1 MNLFNKIKNGF
12 SYVKTYWKTPPLG
25 NYMSVKEI
33 AALAGGGMGIRF
45 ITQCVASVLL
55 SATNVFVGNTIGIE
69 PMNLYYIYLIAVIVS
84 FPLTMFRAYIVDNTR
99 NKKGKYRPYLI
110 SMGIP
115 TVILSI
121 GYFWMPYEKMESQ
134 LTKCIVVLLFNIGF
148 QFFYN
153 FLYEAYYNY
162 VVVLSPNT
170 QERANVSS
178 VKAVVESFGPS
189 VTGIIIPLFAKNFI
203 GTGNLNDIR
212 IYRYI
217 WVPILI
223 VGLLLSIIVYANTR
237 EQIIQAKTHVVQIK
251 FTDAIREVAKNKYF
265 WIISLAGWL
274 GFLEGACFNI
284 LNWLYSYQHACTAG
298 QYALITTVYGNAS
311 LWGMLLAPLA
321 IKKIGKGKTLILINS
336 LNIFFIGA
344 IYPIVR
350 YADISIMIWLVLICL
365 WMNALVGAFGH
376 ILTPSING
384 DIRDYQQYVSGERI
398 DGMFAAVGLI
408 GSVVTMATSSVLPAI
423 YEKVGF
429 NEETLQKLLPSI
441 IAQEG
446 PLADPT
452 NVYNVLYHKET
463 FIAIFGV
470 LVGASVIGAAMNV
483 IPYLFYDLTEVR
495 QQGIIKVLKI
505 RALFED
511 YGNGV
516 LGGTSNYESPI
527 AAVEKL
533 GGLTVI
539 NHPGEYT
546 NARDEDEQEN
556 AYNLD
561 DPVYNYKIT
570 KFAKLLSEYNTCL
583 GIDINSKGD
592 SRTRY
597 DRKLWDILLQKLV
610 PHGRN
615 VYAIATTD
623 AHNLGIV
630 DSGYTVML
638 MNDLNSADLKKAM
651 ENGQFFAASKYI
663 GNINEMN
670 DYKAIAQNIDTTEA
684 KLFVQMIDTAL
695 ANGDKFYAGE
705 DAIGPKV
712 TNITVNDTEDTIS
725 LATDNAVVIRWIA
738 DGKQIHVGNEI
749 DLDDYSDKIG
759 SYVRAE
765 IVGVGGVLYTQAFT
779 LDYEGAPEAEEFGS
793 FFDFGGIVSAI
804 CDTIVKLLP
813 YILPL
818 KLIYFIAGV

>member
-1 MNLFNKIKNGF
+1 MKLGNKVKDGF

-25 NYMSVKEI
+25 NYMPIKEI

-45 ITQCVASVLL
+45 ITQCVSSVLL

-69 PMNLYYIYLIAVIVS
+69 PMNLYYIYLIAVVIS
-84 FPLTMFRAYIVDNTR
+84 FPLTMVRAYIVDNTR

-115 TVILSI
+115 TVLLSI

-134 LTKCIVVLLFNIGF
+134 VTKCVVVLLFNIGF

-178 VKAVVESFGPS
+178 IKAVVESFGPS

-223 VGLLLSIIVYANTR
+223 FGLFLSIIVYANTQER
-237 EQIIQAKTHVVQIK
+237 IIQAKTHVVQIK
-251 FTDAIREVAKNKYF
+251 FMDALREVTKNKYF
-265 WIISLAGWL
+265 WITSLAGWL

-311 LWGMLLAPLA
+311 LWGMLLAPLS
-321 IKKIGKGKTLILINS
+321 IKKIGKGKTLILINT
-336 LNIFFIGA
+336 LNIVFIGA
-344 IYPIVR
+344 IYPIVK
-350 YADISIMIWLVLICL
+350 YADMSIMIWLVLICL

-376 ILTPSING
+376 ILSPSING

-408 GSVVTMATSSVLPAI
+408 GSIVTMATSSVLPAI

-429 NEETLQKLLPSI
+429 NEEKLQELLPLI

-446 PLADPT
+446 PLDDPT
-452 NVYNVLYHKET
+452 NVYNVLYHRET

-470 LVGASVIGAAMNV
+470 LIAASVVGAFMNV
-483 IPYLFYDLTEVR
+483 IPYFFYDLTEVK

-511 YGNGV
+511 YGNGILKDSDLV
-516 LGGTSNYESPI
+516 ETIDIIKQAKALEGAQTKDIKAYKLAINQAKDKASKKVAKKEYNDAKQYNVDIEISKMILEEMARFDTTFGRIQLDQARKTASLGYDAIYNYNRNELTNAKALPKSTEEEKEFRKNAI
-527 AAVEKL
+527 SVAKDFVDAQKVAKKYFDNSIVEFDASVFEKL
-533 GGLTVI
+533 F
-539 NHPGEYT
+539 E
-546 NARDEDEQEN
+546 REDEISAKIEE
-556 AYNLD
+556 AYNNLYKAND
-561 DPVYNYKIT
+561 EKDKEEIAHFKAEIKNLKKKRAFIEKEIKDATTENSLYARAARPVIK
-570 KFAKLLSEYNTCL
+570 AQKLLIQAENYT
-583 GIDINSKGD
+583 
-592 SRTRY
+592 
-597 DRKLWDILLQKLV
+597 KLEEIESLYEDAKA
-610 PHGRN
+610 RN
-615 VYAIATTD
+615 E
-623 AHNLGIV
+623 
-630 DSGYTVML
+630 
-638 MNDLNSADLKKAM
+638 KAM
-651 ENGQFFAASKYI
+651 E
-663 GNINEMN
+663 
-670 DYKAIAQNIDTTEA
+670 
-684 KLFVQMIDTAL
+684 
-695 ANGDKFYAGE
+695 
-705 DAIGPKV
+705 DARI
-712 TNITVNDTEDTIS
+712 
-725 LATDNAVVIRWIA
+725 
-738 DGKQIHVGNEI
+738 
-749 DLDDYSDKIG
+749 
-759 SYVRAE
+759 
-765 IVGVGGVLYTQAFT
+765 
-779 LDYEGAPEAEEFGS
+779 EAERVE
-793 FFDFGGIVSAI
+793 AEKKAHAE
-804 CDTIVKLLP
+804 KLRA
-813 YILPL
+813 
-818 KLIYFIAGV
+818 KKVAKK

>member
-1 MNLFNKIKNGF
+1 MKLGNKVKDGF

-25 NYMSVKEI
+25 NYMPIKEI

-45 ITQCVASVLL
+45 ITQCVSSVLL

-69 PMNLYYIYLIAVIVS
+69 PMNLYYIYLIAVVIS
-84 FPLTMFRAYIVDNTR
+84 FPLTMLRAYIVDNTR

-115 TVILSI
+115 TVLLSI

-134 LTKCIVVLLFNIGF
+134 ITKCVVVLLFNIGF

-162 VVVLSPNT
+162 VVVLSPNS

-203 GTGNLNDIR
+203 GTDNLNDIR

-223 VGLLLSIIVYANTR
+223 LGLFLSIIVYANTHER
-237 EQIIQAKTHVVQIK
+237 IIQAKTHVVQIK
-251 FTDAIREVAKNKYF
+251 FMDALREVAKNKYF
-265 WIISLAGWL
+265 WITSLAGWL

-311 LWGMLLAPLA
+311 LWGMLLAPLS
-321 IKKIGKGKTLILINS
+321 IKKIGKGKTLLLINI
-336 LNIFFIGA
+336 LNIVFIGA
-344 IYPIVR
+344 IYPIVK
-350 YADISIMIWLVLICL
+350 YADMSIMIWLVLICL

-376 ILTPSING
+376 ILSPSING

-408 GSVVTMATSSVLPAI
+408 GSVITMATSSVLPAI

-429 NEETLQKLLPSI
+429 NEEKLQELLPLI

-446 PLADPT
+446 PLDDPT

-470 LVGASVIGAAMNV
+470 LIAASVVGAAMNV
-483 IPYLFYDLTEVR
+483 IPYFFYDLTEVK

-511 YGNGV
+511 YGNGILKDSDLVETIDIIKQAKALECAQPKDIKAYKLAIKQAKDKASKKVAKKEYNDAKQYNVDIEISKLV
-516 LGGTSNYESPI
+516 LEEMARFDTTFGKIQLDQARKTASLGYDAIYNFDSSELANAKALPTGTPEEKEFRKNAVSVAKDFVDAQKVAKKKFNNNIIEFDSSIFDKLFNREDDISAKIEEAYARLYKANDEKDKDAIAHIKAEIKEFKKERSIIEKEIKNATTENSLYARAARPVIKAQKLLIQAENY
-527 AAVEKL
+527 
-533 GGLTVI
+533 
-539 NHPGEYT
+539 
-546 NARDEDEQEN
+546 
-556 AYNLD
+556 
-561 DPVYNYKIT
+561 
-570 KFAKLLSEYNTCL
+570 AKLEEIESLYEEAKARHEQTME
-583 GIDINSKGD
+583 
-592 SRTRY
+592 
-597 DRKLWDILLQKLV
+597 
-610 PHGRN
+610 
-615 VYAIATTD
+615 D
-623 AHNLGIV
+623 ARIEAERV
-630 DSGYTVML
+630 E
-638 MNDLNSADLKKAM
+638 AEKKAH
-651 ENGQFFAASKYI
+651 AA
-663 GNINEMN
+663 
-670 DYKAIAQNIDTTEA
+670 
-684 KLFVQMIDTAL
+684 
-695 ANGDKFYAGE
+695 
-705 DAIGPKV
+705 
-712 TNITVNDTEDTIS
+712 
-725 LATDNAVVIRWIA
+725 
-738 DGKQIHVGNEI
+738 
-749 DLDDYSDKIG
+749 KI
-759 SYVRAE
+759 RAE
-765 IVGVGGVLYTQAFT
+765 KA
-779 LDYEGAPEAEEFGS
+779 AR
-793 FFDFGGIVSAI
+793 
-804 CDTIVKLLP
+804 K
-813 YILPL
+813 
-818 KLIYFIAGV
+818 

>member
-1 MNLFNKIKNGF
+1 MKLGNKVKDGF

-25 NYMSVKEI
+25 NYMPIKEI

-45 ITQCVASVLL
+45 ITQCVSSVLL

-69 PMNLYYIYLIAVIVS
+69 PMNLYYIYLIAVVVS
-84 FPLTMFRAYIVDNTR
+84 FPLTMVRAYIVDNTR

-115 TVILSI
+115 TVLLSI

-134 LTKCIVVLLFNIGF
+134 ITKCVVVLLFNIGF

-178 VKAVVESFGPS
+178 IKAVVESFGPS

-223 VGLLLSIIVYANTR
+223 LGLFLSIIVYANTHER
-237 EQIIQAKTHVVQIK
+237 IIQAKTHVVQIK
-251 FTDAIREVAKNKYF
+251 FMDALREVTKNKYF

-298 QYALITTVYGNAS
+298 QYAFITTIYGNAS
-311 LWGMLLAPLA
+311 LWGMLLAPVL
-321 IKKIGKGKTLILINS
+321 IKKIGKRNTLIAINS
-336 LNIFFIGA
+336 LNIIFLGA
-344 IYPIVR
+344 IYPIVK

-384 DIRDYQQYVSGERI
+384 DIRDYQQYISGERI

-429 NEETLQKLLPSI
+429 NEAKLQELLPTI

-446 PLADPT
+446 ELPDPT

-470 LVGASVIGAAMNV
+470 LIAASVVGAAMNV
-483 IPYLFYDLTEVR
+483 IPYFFYDLTEVK

-511 YGNGV
+511 YGNGILKDSDLVETIDIIKQAKALEYAQPKDIKAYKLAIKQAKDKASKKVAKKEYNAAKQYNVDIEISKIV
-516 LGGTSNYESPI
+516 LEEMARFDTTFGKIQLDQARKTASLGYDAIYNFDSSELANAKALPTGTPEEKEFRKNAVSVAKDFVDAQKVAKKKFNNNIIEFDSSIFDKLFNREDDISAKIEEAYARLYKANDEKDNDAI
-527 AAVEKL
+527 AHIKAEIKELKKERSIIEKEIKNATTENSL
-533 GGLTVI
+533 YARAARPVI
-539 NHPGEYT
+539 K
-546 NARDEDEQEN
+546 AQ
-556 AYNLD
+556 
-561 DPVYNYKIT
+561 
-570 KFAKLLSEYNTCL
+570 KLLIQAENYT
-583 GIDINSKGD
+583 
-592 SRTRY
+592 
-597 DRKLWDILLQKLV
+597 KLEEIESLYEEAKARHEQ
-610 PHGRN
+610 
-615 VYAIATTD
+615 TMED
-623 AHNLGIV
+623 ARIEAERV
-630 DSGYTVML
+630 E
-638 MNDLNSADLKKAM
+638 AEKKAH
-651 ENGQFFAASKYI
+651 AA
-663 GNINEMN
+663 
-670 DYKAIAQNIDTTEA
+670 
-684 KLFVQMIDTAL
+684 
-695 ANGDKFYAGE
+695 
-705 DAIGPKV
+705 
-712 TNITVNDTEDTIS
+712 
-725 LATDNAVVIRWIA
+725 
-738 DGKQIHVGNEI
+738 
-749 DLDDYSDKIG
+749 KI
-759 SYVRAE
+759 RAE
-765 IVGVGGVLYTQAFT
+765 KA
-779 LDYEGAPEAEEFGS
+779 AR
-793 FFDFGGIVSAI
+793 
-804 CDTIVKLLP
+804 K
-813 YILPL
+813 
-818 KLIYFIAGV
+818 

>member
-1 MNLFNKIKNGF
+1 MKLGNKVKDGF

-25 NYMSVKEI
+25 NYMPIKEI

-45 ITQCVASVLL
+45 ITQCVSSVLL

-69 PMNLYYIYLIAVIVS
+69 PMNLYYIYLIAVVIS
-84 FPLTMFRAYIVDNTR
+84 FPLTMLRAYIVDNTR

-115 TVILSI
+115 TVLLSI

-134 LTKCIVVLLFNIGF
+134 ITKCVVVLLFNIGF

-178 VKAVVESFGPS
+178 IKAVVESFGPS

-223 VGLLLSIIVYANTR
+223 LGLFLSIIVYANTHER
-237 EQIIQAKTHVVQIK
+237 IIQAKTHVVQIK
-251 FTDAIREVAKNKYF
+251 FMDALREVTKNKYF
-265 WIISLAGWL
+265 WITSLAGWL

-311 LWGMLLAPLA
+311 LWGMLLAPLS
-321 IKKIGKGKTLILINS
+321 IKKIGKGKTLLLINT
-336 LNIFFIGA
+336 LNIVFIGA
-344 IYPIVR
+344 IYPIVK
-350 YADISIMIWLVLICL
+350 YADMSIMIWLVLICL

-376 ILTPSING
+376 ILSPSING

-429 NEETLQKLLPSI
+429 NEEKLQELLPLI

-446 PLADPT
+446 PLDDPT

-470 LVGASVIGAAMNV
+470 LIAASVVGAAMNV
-483 IPYLFYDLTEVR
+483 IPYFFYDLTEVK

-511 YGNGV
+511 YGNGILKDSDLVETIDIIKQAKALECAQPKDIKAYKLAIKQAKDKASKKVAKKEYNAAKQYNVDIEISKMV
-516 LGGTSNYESPI
+516 LEEMARFDTTFGKIQLDQARKTASLGYDAIYNFDSSELANAKALPTGTPEEKEFRKNAVSVAKDFVDAQKVAKKKFNNNIIEFDSSIFDKLFNREDDISAKIEEAYARLYKANDEKDNDAI
-527 AAVEKL
+527 AHIKAEIKELKKERSIIEKEIKNATTENSL
-533 GGLTVI
+533 YARAARPVI
-539 NHPGEYT
+539 K
-546 NARDEDEQEN
+546 AQ
-556 AYNLD
+556 
-561 DPVYNYKIT
+561 
-570 KFAKLLSEYNTCL
+570 KLLIQAENYT
-583 GIDINSKGD
+583 
-592 SRTRY
+592 
-597 DRKLWDILLQKLV
+597 KLEEIESLYEEAKARHEQ
-610 PHGRN
+610 
-615 VYAIATTD
+615 TMED
-623 AHNLGIV
+623 ARIE
-630 DSGYTVML
+630 
-638 MNDLNSADLKKAM
+638 AERIEAEKKAH
-651 ENGQFFAASKYI
+651 AA
-663 GNINEMN
+663 
-670 DYKAIAQNIDTTEA
+670 
-684 KLFVQMIDTAL
+684 
-695 ANGDKFYAGE
+695 
-705 DAIGPKV
+705 
-712 TNITVNDTEDTIS
+712 
-725 LATDNAVVIRWIA
+725 
-738 DGKQIHVGNEI
+738 
-749 DLDDYSDKIG
+749 KI
-759 SYVRAE
+759 RAE
-765 IVGVGGVLYTQAFT
+765 KA
-779 LDYEGAPEAEEFGS
+779 AR
-793 FFDFGGIVSAI
+793 
-804 CDTIVKLLP
+804 K
-813 YILPL
+813 
-818 KLIYFIAGV
+818 

>member
-1 MNLFNKIKNGF
+1 MALINKVKDGF

-25 NYMSVKEI
+25 NYMPIKEI

-45 ITQCVASVLL
+45 ITQCVSSVLL

-69 PMNLYYIYLIAVIVS
+69 PMNLYYIYLISVVIS
-84 FPLTMFRAYIVDNTR
+84 FPFTMLRAYIVDNTR

-115 TVILSI
+115 TVLLSI

-134 LTKCIVVLLFNIGF
+134 VTKCVVVLLFNIGF

-203 GTGNLNDIR
+203 GTNNLNDIR

-223 VGLLLSIIVYANTR
+223 LGLFLSIIVYANTHER
-237 EQIIQAKTHVVQIK
+237 IIQAKTHVVQIK
-251 FTDAIREVAKNKYF
+251 FMDALREVTKNKYF
-265 WIISLAGWL
+265 WITSLAGWL

-311 LWGMLLAPLA
+311 LWGMLLAPLS
-321 IKKIGKGKTLILINS
+321 IKKLGKGKTLVLINS
-336 LNIFFIGA
+336 LNIIFIGA
-344 IYPIVR
+344 IYPIVK

-408 GSVVTMATSSVLPAI
+408 GSVVTMITSSVLPAI

-429 NEETLQKLLPSI
+429 NEAKLQELLPTI

-446 PLADPT
+446 ELADPT

-470 LVGASVIGAAMNV
+470 LIAASVIGAAMNV
-483 IPYLFYDLTEVR
+483 IPYFFYDLTEVK

-511 YGNGV
+511 YGNGILQDRDLVETIKIIKDAKALENAQPKSLADYKLRIKEAKDKAEKKAAKNEYNAAKQYNVDLEISKIV
-516 LGGTSNYESPI
+516 LDEMNRFNTTFGHIQLEQARKTASLGYDAIYNYNRSELADAKALPKSTAEEKEFRKNAVSVAKDFVDAQKVAKKNFNNNIVEFDSDIFDKLFNREDEISAKIEKAYNNLYNAKDIKDKDSVIRYKAEIKELKKERSIVEKEIKNATTENSLYTRAARPVI
-527 AAVEKL
+527 KAQKLLIQAENYTKLEEIEGLYEDAKARHEQAVED
-533 GGLTVI
+533 
-539 NHPGEYT
+539 
-546 NARDEDEQEN
+546 ARIEAE
-556 AYNLD
+556 
-561 DPVYNYKIT
+561 
-570 KFAKLLSEYNTCL
+570 
-583 GIDINSKGD
+583 
-592 SRTRY
+592 
-597 DRKLWDILLQKLV
+597 LV
-610 PHGRN
+610 E
-615 VYAIATTD
+615 AE
-623 AHNLGIV
+623 
-630 DSGYTVML
+630 
-638 MNDLNSADLKKAM
+638 KKAH
-651 ENGQFFAASKYI
+651 AA
-663 GNINEMN
+663 
-670 DYKAIAQNIDTTEA
+670 
-684 KLFVQMIDTAL
+684 
-695 ANGDKFYAGE
+695 
-705 DAIGPKV
+705 
-712 TNITVNDTEDTIS
+712 
-725 LATDNAVVIRWIA
+725 
-738 DGKQIHVGNEI
+738 
-749 DLDDYSDKIG
+749 KI
-759 SYVRAE
+759 RAE
-765 IVGVGGVLYTQAFT
+765 KA
-779 LDYEGAPEAEEFGS
+779 A
-793 FFDFGGIVSAI
+793 
-804 CDTIVKLLP
+804 K
-813 YILPL
+813 
-818 KLIYFIAGV
+818 K

>member
-1 MNLFNKIKNGF
+1 MALVNKVKDGF

-25 NYMSVKEI
+25 NYMPIKEI

-45 ITQCVASVLL
+45 ITQCVSSVLL

-69 PMNLYYIYLIAVIVS
+69 PMNLYYIYLIAVVIS
-84 FPLTMFRAYIVDNTR
+84 FPLTMVRAYIVDNTR

-115 TVILSI
+115 TVLLSI

-134 LTKCIVVLLFNIGF
+134 ATKCVVVLLFNIGF

-178 VKAVVESFGPS
+178 IKAVVESFGPS

-223 VGLLLSIIVYANTR
+223 LGLFLSIIVYANTH
-237 EQIIQAKTHVVQIK
+237 EKIIQAKTHVVQIK
-251 FTDAIREVAKNKYF
+251 FMDALREVTKNKYF
-265 WIISLAGWL
+265 WITSLAGWL

-311 LWGMLLAPLA
+311 LWGMLLAPIS
-321 IKKIGKGKTLILINS
+321 IKKIGKGKTLLLINS
-336 LNIFFIGA
+336 LNIVFIGA
-344 IYPIVR
+344 IYPIVK

-376 ILTPSING
+376 ILSPSING

-429 NEETLQKLLPSI
+429 NEAKLKELLPAI

-446 PLADPT
+446 ELADPT
-452 NVYNVLYHKET
+452 NVYNVLYHRET

-470 LVGASVIGAAMNV
+470 LVGASVIGAALNV
-483 IPYLFYDLTEVR
+483 IPYFFYDLTEVK

-516 LGGTSNYESPI
+516 LKDSDIVETVEIIKDAKALEGVQPKDLAEYKLAVKQAKEKAENKAAKKEYNAAKQFNVDIEISKFVLEEMARFSTSFGRIQLDQARKTASLGYDAIYNYDNNELAKAKALPAGTPEEKEFRKNAISVAKDFVDAQKIARKRFNNNIVEFDSSIFEKLFEREDEISAKIEDAYNHLYKANDEKDKNAVARYKEEIKSLKKERSIIEKEIKDATTENSLYTRAARPVIKAQKLLIQAENYTKLEEI
-527 AAVEKL
+527 EGLYEDAKARHEQAVED
-533 GGLTVI
+533 
-539 NHPGEYT
+539 
-546 NARDEDEQEN
+546 ARIEAERVE
-556 AYNLD
+556 A
-561 DPVYNYKIT
+561 
-570 KFAKLLSEYNTCL
+570 E
-583 GIDINSKGD
+583 
-592 SRTRY
+592 
-597 DRKLWDILLQKLV
+597 
-610 PHGRN
+610 
-615 VYAIATTD
+615 
-623 AHNLGIV
+623 
-630 DSGYTVML
+630 
-638 MNDLNSADLKKAM
+638 KKAH
-651 ENGQFFAASKYI
+651 AAMLRAK
-663 GNINEMN
+663 
-670 DYKAIAQNIDTTEA
+670 KAN
-684 KLFVQMIDTAL
+684 K
-695 ANGDKFYAGE
+695 K
-705 DAIGPKV
+705 
-712 TNITVNDTEDTIS
+712 
-725 LATDNAVVIRWIA
+725 
-738 DGKQIHVGNEI
+738 
-749 DLDDYSDKIG
+749 
-759 SYVRAE
+759 
-765 IVGVGGVLYTQAFT
+765 
-779 LDYEGAPEAEEFGS
+779 
-793 FFDFGGIVSAI
+793 
-804 CDTIVKLLP
+804 
-813 YILPL
+813 
-818 KLIYFIAGV
+818 

>member
-1 MNLFNKIKNGF
+1 MKLGNKVKDGF

-25 NYMSVKEI
+25 NYMPIKEI

-45 ITQCVASVLL
+45 ITQCVSSVLL

-69 PMNLYYIYLIAVIVS
+69 PMNLYYIYLIAVVIS
-84 FPLTMFRAYIVDNTR
+84 FPLTMVRAYIVDNTR

-115 TVILSI
+115 TVLLSI

-134 LTKCIVVLLFNIGF
+134 VTKCVVVLLFNIGF

-178 VKAVVESFGPS
+178 IKAVVESFGPS

-223 VGLLLSIIVYANTR
+223 LGLFLSIIVYANTHER
-237 EQIIQAKTHVVQIK
+237 IIQAKTHVVQIK
-251 FTDAIREVAKNKYF
+251 FMDALREVAKNKYF
-265 WIISLAGWL
+265 WITSLAGWL

-311 LWGMLLAPLA
+311 LWGMLLAPLS
-321 IKKIGKGKTLILINS
+321 IKKIGKGKTLLLINT
-336 LNIFFIGA
+336 LNIVFIGA
-344 IYPIVR
+344 IYPIVK
-350 YADISIMIWLVLICL
+350 YADMSIMIWLVLICL

-376 ILTPSING
+376 ILSPSING

-429 NEETLQKLLPSI
+429 NEEKLQELLPLI

-446 PLADPT
+446 PLDDPT

-470 LVGASVIGAAMNV
+470 LIAASVVGAAMNV
-483 IPYLFYDLTEVR
+483 IPYFFYDLTEVK

-511 YGNGV
+511 YGNGILKDSDLVETIDIIKQAKALECAQPKDIKAYKLAIKQAKDKASKKVAKKEYNAAKQYNVDIEISKMV
-516 LGGTSNYESPI
+516 LEEMARFDTTFGKIQLDQARKTASLGYDAIYNFDSSELANAKALPTSTPEEKEFRKNAVSVAKDFVDAQKVAKKKFNNNIIEFDSSIFDKLFNREDDISAKIEEAYARLYKANDEKDNDAI
-527 AAVEKL
+527 AHIKAEIKELKKERSIIEKEIKNATTENSL
-533 GGLTVI
+533 YARAARPVI
-539 NHPGEYT
+539 K
-546 NARDEDEQEN
+546 AQ
-556 AYNLD
+556 
-561 DPVYNYKIT
+561 
-570 KFAKLLSEYNTCL
+570 KLLIQAENYT
-583 GIDINSKGD
+583 
-592 SRTRY
+592 
-597 DRKLWDILLQKLV
+597 KLEEIESLYEEAKARHEQ
-610 PHGRN
+610 
-615 VYAIATTD
+615 TMED
-623 AHNLGIV
+623 ARIEAERV
-630 DSGYTVML
+630 E
-638 MNDLNSADLKKAM
+638 AEKKAH
-651 ENGQFFAASKYI
+651 AA
-663 GNINEMN
+663 
-670 DYKAIAQNIDTTEA
+670 
-684 KLFVQMIDTAL
+684 
-695 ANGDKFYAGE
+695 
-705 DAIGPKV
+705 
-712 TNITVNDTEDTIS
+712 
-725 LATDNAVVIRWIA
+725 
-738 DGKQIHVGNEI
+738 
-749 DLDDYSDKIG
+749 KI
-759 SYVRAE
+759 RAE
-765 IVGVGGVLYTQAFT
+765 KA
-779 LDYEGAPEAEEFGS
+779 AR
-793 FFDFGGIVSAI
+793 
-804 CDTIVKLLP
+804 K
-813 YILPL
+813 
-818 KLIYFIAGV
+818 

>member
-1 MNLFNKIKNGF
+1 MNLVNKVKDGF

-25 NYMSVKEI
+25 NYMPIKEI

-45 ITQCVASVLL
+45 ITQCVSSVLL

-69 PMNLYYIYLIAVIVS
+69 PMNLYYIYLIAVVIS
-84 FPLTMFRAYIVDNTR
+84 FPLTMLRAYIVDNTR

-115 TVILSI
+115 TVLLSI

-134 LTKCIVVLLFNIGF
+134 VTKCVVVLLFNIGF

-178 VKAVVESFGPS
+178 IKAVVESFGPS

-223 VGLLLSIIVYANTR
+223 LGLFMSIIVYANTHER
-237 EQIIQAKTHVVQIK
+237 IIQAKTHVVQIK
-251 FTDAIREVAKNKYF
+251 FMDALREVTKNKYF
-265 WIISLAGWL
+265 WITSLAGWL

-311 LWGMLLAPLA
+311 LWGMLLAPLS
-321 IKKIGKGKTLILINS
+321 IKKIGKGKTLILINT

-344 IYPIVR
+344 IYPIVK

-376 ILTPSING
+376 ILSPSING

-429 NEETLQKLLPSI
+429 NEAKLQELLPLI

-446 PLADPT
+446 PLDDPT
-452 NVYNVLYHKET
+452 NVYNVLYHRET

-470 LVGASVIGAAMNV
+470 LIAASVVGAALNV
-483 IPYLFYDLTEVR
+483 IPYFFYDLTEVK

-511 YGNGV
+511 YGNGILKDSDLVETIDIIKQAKELENAQPKTLAEYKLAIKQASDKASKKAAKKEYNAAKQYNVDIEISKLV
-516 LGGTSNYESPI
+516 LEEMARFNTPFGKIQLEQARTTASLGYDAIYNYSRSELADAKALPKSTVEEKEFRKNAI
-527 AAVEKL
+527 SVAKDFVDAQKVAKKNFNNNIVEFDSSIFEKLFDREDEISAKIEDAYNNLYNAKDIKDKDAVAQYKSEIKELKKERSLVEKEIKNATTENSL
-533 GGLTVI
+533 YTRAARPVI
-539 NHPGEYT
+539 K
-546 NARDEDEQEN
+546 AQ
-556 AYNLD
+556 
-561 DPVYNYKIT
+561 
-570 KFAKLLSEYNTCL
+570 KLLIQAENYT
-583 GIDINSKGD
+583 
-592 SRTRY
+592 
-597 DRKLWDILLQKLV
+597 KLEEIESL
-610 PHGRN
+610 
-615 VYAIATTD
+615 YED
-623 AHNLGIV
+623 AKARHEKALEDARLEAERV
-630 DSGYTVML
+630 E
-638 MNDLNSADLKKAM
+638 AEKKAHAAM
-651 ENGQFFAASKYI
+651 LRAKKASK
-663 GNINEMN
+663 
-670 DYKAIAQNIDTTEA
+670 K
-684 KLFVQMIDTAL
+684 
-695 ANGDKFYAGE
+695 
-705 DAIGPKV
+705 
-712 TNITVNDTEDTIS
+712 
-725 LATDNAVVIRWIA
+725 
-738 DGKQIHVGNEI
+738 
-749 DLDDYSDKIG
+749 
-759 SYVRAE
+759 
-765 IVGVGGVLYTQAFT
+765 
-779 LDYEGAPEAEEFGS
+779 
-793 FFDFGGIVSAI
+793 
-804 CDTIVKLLP
+804 
-813 YILPL
+813 
-818 KLIYFIAGV
+818 

>member
-1 MNLFNKIKNGF
+1 MKLGNKVKDGF

-25 NYMSVKEI
+25 NYMPIKEI

-45 ITQCVASVLL
+45 ITQCVSSVLL

-69 PMNLYYIYLIAVIVS
+69 PMNLYYIYLIAVVIS
-84 FPLTMFRAYIVDNTR
+84 FPLTMLRAYIVDNTR

-115 TVILSI
+115 TVLLSI

-134 LTKCIVVLLFNIGF
+134 ITKCVVVLLFNIGF

-178 VKAVVESFGPS
+178 IKAVVESFGPS

-223 VGLLLSIIVYANTR
+223 LGLFLSIIVYANTHER
-237 EQIIQAKTHVVQIK
+237 IIQAKTHVVQIK
-251 FTDAIREVAKNKYF
+251 FMDALREVAKNKYF
-265 WIISLAGWL
+265 WITSLAGWL

-311 LWGMLLAPLA
+311 LWGMLLAPLS
-321 IKKIGKGKTLILINS
+321 IKKIGKGKTLLLINT
-336 LNIFFIGA
+336 LNIVFIGA
-344 IYPIVR
+344 IYPIVK
-350 YADISIMIWLVLICL
+350 YADMSIMIWLVLICL

-376 ILTPSING
+376 ILSPSING

-429 NEETLQKLLPSI
+429 NEEKLQELLPLI

-446 PLADPT
+446 PLDDPT

-470 LVGASVIGAAMNV
+470 LIAASVVGAAMNV
-483 IPYLFYDLTEVR
+483 IPYFFYDLTEVK

-511 YGNGV
+511 YGNGILKDSDLVETIDIIKQAKALECAQPKDIKAYKLAIKQAKDKASKKVAKKEYNDAKQYNVDIEISKMV
-516 LGGTSNYESPI
+516 LEEMARFDTTFGKIQLDQARKTASLGYDAIYNFDSSELANAKALPTGTPEEKEFRKNAVSVAKDFVDAQKVAKKKFNNNIIEFDSSIFDKLFNREDDISAKIEEAYARLYKANDEKDKDAI
-527 AAVEKL
+527 AHIKAEIKELKKERSIIEKEIKNATTENSL
-533 GGLTVI
+533 YARAARPVI
-539 NHPGEYT
+539 K
-546 NARDEDEQEN
+546 AQ
-556 AYNLD
+556 
-561 DPVYNYKIT
+561 
-570 KFAKLLSEYNTCL
+570 KLLIQAENYT
-583 GIDINSKGD
+583 
-592 SRTRY
+592 
-597 DRKLWDILLQKLV
+597 KLEEIESLYEEAKARHEQ
-610 PHGRN
+610 
-615 VYAIATTD
+615 TMED
-623 AHNLGIV
+623 ARIEAERV
-630 DSGYTVML
+630 E
-638 MNDLNSADLKKAM
+638 AEKKAH
-651 ENGQFFAASKYI
+651 AA
-663 GNINEMN
+663 
-670 DYKAIAQNIDTTEA
+670 
-684 KLFVQMIDTAL
+684 
-695 ANGDKFYAGE
+695 
-705 DAIGPKV
+705 
-712 TNITVNDTEDTIS
+712 
-725 LATDNAVVIRWIA
+725 
-738 DGKQIHVGNEI
+738 
-749 DLDDYSDKIG
+749 KI
-759 SYVRAE
+759 RAE
-765 IVGVGGVLYTQAFT
+765 KA
-779 LDYEGAPEAEEFGS
+779 AR
-793 FFDFGGIVSAI
+793 
-804 CDTIVKLLP
+804 K
-813 YILPL
+813 
-818 KLIYFIAGV
+818 

>member
-1 MNLFNKIKNGF
+1 MVLVNKVKGGF

-25 NYMSVKEI
+25 NYMPIKEI
-33 AALAGGGMGIRF
+33 VALAGGGMGIRF
-45 ITQCVASVLL
+45 ITQCVSSVLL

-69 PMNLYYIYLIAVIVS
+69 PMNLYYIYLISVVIS
-84 FPLTMFRAYIVDNTR
+84 FPFTMLRAYIVDNTR

-115 TVILSI
+115 TVLLSI

-134 LTKCIVVLLFNIGF
+134 VTKCVVVLLFNIGF

-203 GTGNLNDIR
+203 GTNNLNDIR

-223 VGLLLSIIVYANTR
+223 LGLFMSIIVYANTHER
-237 EQIIQAKTHVVQIK
+237 IIQAKTHVVQIK
-251 FTDAIREVAKNKYF
+251 FMDALREVTKNKYF
-265 WIISLAGWL
+265 WITSLAGWL

-311 LWGMLLAPLA
+311 LWGMLLAPLS
-321 IKKIGKGKTLILINS
+321 IKKLGKGKTLVLINS
-336 LNIFFIGA
+336 LNIIFIGA
-344 IYPIVR
+344 VYPVVK

-408 GSVVTMATSSVLPAI
+408 GSVVTMITSSVLPAI

-429 NEETLQKLLPSI
+429 NETKLQELLPLI

-446 PLADPT
+446 PLEDPT

-463 FIAIFGV
+463 FITIFGV
-470 LVGASVIGAAMNV
+470 LVAASVIGAAMNV
-483 IPYLFYDLTEVR
+483 VPYFFYDLTEIK

-511 YGNGV
+511 YGNGILKDSDLV
-516 LGGTSNYESPI
+516 ETIDIIKKAKEFENAEPKSLAEYKQAIKRASDKVSKKNAKKAYKDAIQYNTDAEISKFVIDEMNRFNTSFGKIQLEQARKTAALGFDAIYNYNLSEFSDAKSLPKKT
-527 AAVEKL
+527 AEEKEFRKNAVSVAKDFVDAQKVAKKKFNNNIIVFDSGIFDNL
-533 GGLTVI
+533 FK
-539 NHPGEYT
+539 
-546 NARDEDEQEN
+546 REDEISAKIN
-556 AYNLD
+556 VAYNNL
-561 DPVYNYKIT
+561 YK
-570 KFAKLLSEYNTCL
+570 A
-583 GIDINSKGD
+583 
-592 SRTRY
+592 
-597 DRKLWDILLQKLV
+597 
-610 PHGRN
+610 
-615 VYAIATTD
+615 
-623 AHNLGIV
+623 
-630 DSGYTVML
+630 
-638 MNDLNSADLKKAM
+638 NDKKDK
-651 ENGQFFAASKYI
+651 E
-663 GNINEMN
+663 
-670 DYKAIAQNIDTTEA
+670 AIAQFKSEIKALKAERRTVEKAIRDATTQNSIYNRAARPVIKAKKLLVQAENYAKLDEIESLYEEA
-684 KLFVQMIDTAL
+684 KIRLE
-695 ANGDKFYAGE
+695 K
-705 DAIGPKV
+705 
-712 TNITVNDTEDTIS
+712 TIEEAR
-725 LATDNAVVIRWIA
+725 L
-738 DGKQIHVGNEI
+738 
-749 DLDDYSDKIG
+749 
-759 SYVRAE
+759 
-765 IVGVGGVLYTQAFT
+765 
-779 LDYEGAPEAEEFGS
+779 EAERVE
-793 FFDFGGIVSAI
+793 AEKKAYEE
-804 CDTIVKLLP
+804 KL
-813 YILPL
+813 
-818 KLIYFIAGV
+818 KAKTVAKK